1 MSHNFLYP
9 SGRENI
15 TVKPHLSYR
24 QNFIRQ
30 DICIVLYML
39 WWLAFSHPQ
48 SLNPCPLISHTQ
60 RLTYLLRRKLAIRE
74 SQVIKWA
81 WEHLDEEGI
90 YFGPEIETE
99 EESDDSCTRE
109 EPGPSRKASGHPSPS
124 PASHRKGKRKASGHP
139 SPSPASHRK
148 GKRKASG
155 HPTLQQ
161 PSAKRARTS
170 TEEES
175 DYFLVSMK
183 PVWCSGIICL

>member
-1 MSHNFLYP
+1 MVVSIFP
-9 SGRENI
+9 SPISRSLS
-15 TVKPHLSYR
+15 THLT
-24 QNFIRQ
+24 
-30 DICIVLYML
+30 
-39 WWLAFSHPQ
+39 
-48 SLNPCPLISHTQ
+48 HTQ

-99 EESDDSCTRE
+99 EESDDSCTGE
-109 EPGPSRKASGHPSPS
+109 EPGASISQGKGKRKASSHPSPS
-124 PASHRKGKRKASGHP
+124 PASHGKGKRKASGHP
-139 SPSPASHRK
+139 SPSPASHGK

-155 HPTLQQ
+155 HPSLQQ

-170 TEEES
+170 TEEEEGDQESDES